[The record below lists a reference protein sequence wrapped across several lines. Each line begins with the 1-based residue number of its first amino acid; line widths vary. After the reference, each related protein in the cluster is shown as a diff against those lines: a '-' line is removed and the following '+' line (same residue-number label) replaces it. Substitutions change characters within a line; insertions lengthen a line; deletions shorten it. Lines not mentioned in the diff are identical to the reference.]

1 MLDVDSACAIKDS
14 VFWYDEF
21 SSSASYQLVK
31 IGNLYQRERE
41 EGGHTR
47 ASIMRLKWYGWRLA
61 RWVVSYNASA
71 MGCRGGLP

>member
-1 MLDVDSACAIKDS
+1 MWILRVRLKTQYFGMMNFRVLRPTSWLKLET
-14 VFWYDEF
+14 YT
-21 SSSASYQLVK
+21 
-31 IGNLYQRERE
+31 RERE